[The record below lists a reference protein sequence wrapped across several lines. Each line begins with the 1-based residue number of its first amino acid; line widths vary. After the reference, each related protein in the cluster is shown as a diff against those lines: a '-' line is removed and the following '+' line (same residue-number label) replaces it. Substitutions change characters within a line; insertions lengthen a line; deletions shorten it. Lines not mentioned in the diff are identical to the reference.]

1 MDTLAS
7 IALAAA
13 HLDTVVDGNNSA
25 QRNPTSNES
34 QMVLG
39 SPAPSSPVMP
49 ILPPRQAFGTE
60 GARVVSTES
69 MASFSSEGSSSSSQ
83 EHVSADEVIPSDP
96 ESMEGLILLQTLDA
110 RSHDTPPPPS
120 PTEVISSVKED
131 DVLCGRGGET
141 NHHPGNIRYRGLVKK
156 YQLLYLKAKRR
167 DKHKIAR
174 LIVDTIRRRYGRF
187 LKKDSASNTWRDVGN
202 SKAREKT
209 SQALREGAPELRNG
223 QPPKNK
229 NAKKRK
235 RDNSNTGAAST
246 TPALSPSNSNM
257 EQLSMAA
264 AIVSPTTSFVLL
276 SDSSRNSSIAAMIPA
291 VPSDDEEEDC
301 SHMSRKTKQVR
312 GPRLKL
318 LKARL
323 VGDESD

>member
-13 HLDTVVDGNNSA
+13 HLDTVVDGN
-25 QRNPTSNES
+25 RNPTSNES

-83 EHVSADEVIPSDP
+83 AHVSAYEVIPSDP

-167 DKHKIAR
+167 DKPKIAR

-202 SKAREKT
+202 NKAREKT

-246 TPALSPSNSNM
+246 TPASLQATAM